1 MKTSRYNFIIEK
13 GGLLYCF
20 NASTFKFFTLKS
32 EYKSLLEEIL
42 LCPNEQLADL
52 PNFKKILIEGRFLL
66 DDSEN
71 ELDYVYNRNREVIDV
86 EDYKLTILP
95 TFSCNFN
102 CWYCVQHHKRE
113 FMDEAILESVK
124 KHILYMIH
132 EKHILSLN
140 IEWFGGE
147 PLLAFDKVIYPLT
160 LYAKS
165 LCKQN
170 GIPFNSSATTNG
182 YLFTKE
188 MLEKMRDLN
197 MAGFQITLD
206 GIREFHDKVRVAPN
220 KSSFDEILK
229 HVNLIC
235 NVLEDAN
242 IKIRINYDDKNF
254 DPNIFIEQ
262 ISSRIEEKHKQRIS
276 FLLRKVWQVNNTDEN
291 KAKNIQFVREAKKQG
306 YKVSPQTYLNTNYCR
321 CYACRKYYNMIAPN
335 GNIYKCTAQEDYSED
350 GAMGRLNSE
359 GKIEWLI
366 PNFEERYFN
375 YRPFENEQCREC
387 KYLPLCW
394 GECPRSFEVAN
405 LRASK
410 FKCVKSRQNDM
421 SFEESILEYCVSN
434 S

>member
-1 MKTSRYNFIIEK
+1 MKSSRYNFILEK
-13 GGLLYCF
+13 EDFLYCF
-20 NASTFKFFTLKS
+20 NASTFKFFVLKK
-32 EYKSLLEEIL
+32 EYKNLLESLLSSPDDKL
-42 LCPNEQLADL
+42 MDL
-52 PNFKKILIEGRFLL
+52 PNFKNLLLEGRFLL

-71 ELDYVYNRNREVIDV
+71 ELDYIYKRNQSQVDRL
-86 EDYKLTILP
+86 DYKLVILP
-95 TFSCNFN
+95 TFSCNFK
-102 CWYCVQHHKRE
+102 CWYCIQCHKRE
-113 FMDEAILESVK
+113 FMAEQVVELVK
-124 KHILYMIH
+124 KHILYMIQ
-132 EKHILSLN
+132 EKKIRSLN

-147 PLLAFDKVIYPLT
+147 PLLGFENVIYPIT
-160 LYAKS
+160 SYAKECS
-165 LCKQN
+165 DQN
-170 GIPFNSSATTNG
+170 NIPFSSSATTNG

-188 MLEKMRDLN
+188 MLIKMRGLDVV
-197 MAGFQITLD
+197 GFQITLD
-206 GIREFHDKVRVAPN
+206 GMREFHDKVRVAPN

-229 HVNLIC
+229 RINLIC
-235 NVLEDAN
+235 DILEDAN
-242 IKIRINYDDKNF
+242 VKIRINYDDKNF
-254 DPNIFIEQ
+254 DPNIFLEQ
-262 ISSRIEEKHKQRIS
+262 ISSRIDEKHKQRIS
-276 FLLRKVWQVNNTDEN
+276 FLLRKVWQVENSDEN
-291 KAKNIQFVREAKKQG
+291 KAKNIYFVQEAKKQG

-335 GNIYKCTAQEDYSED
+335 GNIYKCTAQDDYSED
-350 GAMGRLNSE
+350 RALGRLNPD

-366 PNFEERYFN
+366 PDFEERYFG